1 MSSVMGMNGCLVNSV
16 ESCTAVV
23 SVVVA
28 VKVHTRPV
36 DRHALPALTN
46 SPPVLKTYKNILYI
60 RVTSLCRSLAQAMP
74 CGCSKEL
81 YTSRKRDHEQCPTR
95 CKRATNYSTIVR
107 QHCEQARGDDRSGLV
122 EWSLETAGPFATD
135 TLGITCAK

>member
-36 DRHALPALTN
+36 GRHVLSALTN
-46 SPPVLKTYKNILYI
+46 SVLKPPVLKIYKNILYI
-60 RVTSLCRSLAQAMP
+60 PCRALVRTLP
-74 CGCSKEL
+74 RGCSKEL

-107 QHCEQARGDDRSGLV
+107 QHCEHARGRSIRSSNGL
-122 EWSLETAGPFATD
+122 
-135 TLGITCAK
+135 